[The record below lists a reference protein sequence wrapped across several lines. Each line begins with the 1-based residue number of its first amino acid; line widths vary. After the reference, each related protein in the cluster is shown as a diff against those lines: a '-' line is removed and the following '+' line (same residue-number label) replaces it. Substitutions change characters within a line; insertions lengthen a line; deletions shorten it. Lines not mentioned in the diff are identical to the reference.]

1 MNLVNKENNTMIVAR
16 IVYKQDIHGNTKPT
30 LTRPF
35 NMYADIARF
44 FRANRATVLKVVDRQ
59 GVRL

>member
-1 MNLVNKENNTMIVAR
+1 MIVAR